1 MPSRMGLSAQ
11 RGVLRRHYGERPTE
25 RPGIINGVGRIILTV
40 LALAATSVLSG
51 GCSASSSNGSTSAN
65 GSDPIEKAQA
75 VVFARAVNLRAADL
89 PGWASDGPEAQTT
102 RPGPFVAGLARC
114 GGAIYPGDPVGGIGS
129 RFRRGQRLQM
139 ELTQSAVLVTP
150 SADVASRDVAANRS
164 ARVQACVARVVTS
177 VQPRGPSGRRA
188 VATISPLPNPLPGVA
203 SYGLKLIAT
212 AVNARGVTVLGYQD
226 VLGFASGPAVIALSE
241 AYTSKGARLTNE
253 HELLSLLY
261 SRAKAH
267 HL

>member
-1 MPSRMGLSAQ
+1 MGLSAQ

-51 GCSASSSNGSTSAN
+51 GCSASSSNGSTRTN
-65 GSDPIEKAQA
+65 GSDPIEN
-75 VVFARAVNLRAADL
+75 ARALAYAHAVNLRAADL
-89 PGWASDGPEAQTT
+89 PGWTSAGPEVQAK
-102 RPGPFVAGLARC
+102 RVPFGTALARC
-114 GGAIYPGDPVGGIGS
+114 GGAIYPALGVGGVGS
-129 RFRRGQRLQM
+129 LFRRPPRLQM
-139 ELTQSAVLVTP
+139 ELMQSGVLVTP

-164 ARVQACVARVVTS
+164 ARVQACVARVITS
-177 VQPRGPSGRRA
+177 VQPRGPSRRRP

-241 AYTSKGARLTNE
+241 AYTSKGARLANE